1 MSGLRGAWSRYN
13 ALLQSGGWRALL
25 AKSLTSAVI
34 MGGGDIACQL
44 LVEQV
49 PQQGK
54 QREALHL
61 DGPRAGRFVILGA
74 VLVAPVLHTWYDLL
88 ARSVIVCVRLCVCV
102 CLARACLASGCRVGV
117 QKLVWFNRLVSNARR
132 VRAHKHPGAASGR
145 VQRAMPPQ
153 ANPKFPPLGVGWRLL
168 ARGMDG
174 GHHSG
179 EK

>member
-1 MSGLRGAWSRYN
+1 MTAGSMSGLRGAWSRYN

-74 VLVAPVLHTWYDLL
+74 VLVAPVLHTWYGLL
-88 ARSVIVCVRLCVCV
+88 ARSVSVCVRLCACV
-102 CLARACLASGCRVGV
+102 
-117 QKLVWFNRLVSNARR
+117 
-132 VRAHKHPGAASGR
+132 
-145 VQRAMPPQ
+145 
-153 ANPKFPPLGVGWRLL
+153 
-168 ARGMDG
+168 
-174 GHHSG
+174 
-179 EK
+179 